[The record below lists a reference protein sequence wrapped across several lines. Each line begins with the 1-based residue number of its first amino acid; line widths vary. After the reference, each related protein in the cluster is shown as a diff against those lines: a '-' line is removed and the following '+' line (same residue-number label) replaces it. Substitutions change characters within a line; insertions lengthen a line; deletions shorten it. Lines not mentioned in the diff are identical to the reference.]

1 MSEPSHLIPNVDE
14 IMESYTEV
22 KEETVQEIK
31 SREMQEEAG
40 ARKEPDPLVE
50 ESGKRKRGAEEAE
63 AEQRNEKVRR
73 LISDKV
79 VALMEKSLKDK
90 GFIVERGFKKPISP
104 FSEMLEKR
112 GWQSL
117 GEHKEPGY
125 AALVKEFFANM
136 VEEEGRKV
144 YVRGKWIDFS
154 KEKINGLFNLKVQ
167 KDGSKFKRLLKEPEY
182 QKIVDLLTAGKGKWK
197 ATKKTPYESIA
208 RGDLIEEAK
217 VWFYFISSVL
227 LPSKHLS
234 TIRRNEAILLY
245 ALLKG
250 YKINVG
256 KIIENSIL
264 SYSRSRCRGLIPHP
278 VTITNLCLLGGVQ
291 GDWEEKEKCP
301 RTSPLTL
308 TGITKGPKNRGRG
321 RVVEAVREEEEEQRE
336 IQQPQ
341 QESEAPKLPQ
351 RQRSLSPI
359 LTFSP
364 EVRQVHKE
372 HAESSEPLGNNTAVL
387 KILNAMRKEMQE
399 RDNRLKIQLQLRDE
413 YMDAKLKRRD
423 QNLEETLKQR
433 DEEWKSRWELREQEL
448 SAELKAIEDA
458 FLSDQVRRDSE
469 LLKIMKERE
478 DAMEKNLLQTFGY
491 LYKKHQKE
499 IRTLIEKKDKEMEGT
514 LNYREKCWTESLDMI
529 NKNLLKMYSSQGEF
543 VGTLNSFGQRQN
555 EMIKQLALTM
565 ELFVLNRSGEGSR

>member
-1 MSEPSHLIPNVDE
+1 MD
-14 IMESYTEV
+14 
-22 KEETVQEIK
+22 
-31 SREMQEEAG
+31 
-40 ARKEPDPLVE
+40 
-50 ESGKRKRGAEEAE
+50 
-63 AEQRNEKVRR
+63 
-73 LISDKV
+73 
-79 VALMEKSLKDK
+79 
-90 GFIVERGFKKPISP
+90 
-104 FSEMLEKR
+104 
-112 GWQSL
+112 
-117 GEHKEPGY
+117 
-125 AALVKEFFANM
+125 
-136 VEEEGRKV
+136 
-144 YVRGKWIDFS
+144 IDFS

-197 ATKKTPYESIA
+197 ATKKTPYESID
-208 RGDLIEEAK
+208 RGDLTEEAK

-227 LPSKHLS
+227 LPSKHLC
-234 TIRRNEAILLY
+234 TIRRNKAILLY
-245 ALLKG
+245 VLLKG

-278 VTITNLCLLGGVQ
+278 TTITNLCRLGGVQ
-291 GDWEEKEKCP
+291 GDWKEKDKCP

-308 TGITKGPKNRGRG
+308 IGITKGPKNRERG

-336 IQQPQ
+336 IQQPP

-364 EVRQVHKE
+364 EVRQVHQE
-372 HAESSEPLGNNTAVL
+372 HAESSESLGNNAAVL
-387 KILNAMRKEMQE
+387 EMLNAMRKEMQE

-499 IRTLIEKKDKEMEGT
+499 IRTLIEKRDKEMEGT

-529 NKNLLKMYSSQGEF
+529 NKNLLKMYSAQGEF

-565 ELFVLNRSGEGSR
+565 ELFVLNRSGEGSRSKQPQVQIPEFSPSAAGYKLDPVNLPSSNRHERKRK